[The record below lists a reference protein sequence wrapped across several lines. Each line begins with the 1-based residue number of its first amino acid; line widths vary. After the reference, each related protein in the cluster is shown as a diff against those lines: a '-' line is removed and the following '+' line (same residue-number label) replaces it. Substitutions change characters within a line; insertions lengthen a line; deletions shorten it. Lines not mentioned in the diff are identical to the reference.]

1 MSPPHTSGGLNR
13 GLFGTSLERNQ
24 RGPKLQPSI
33 IAQGRPLL
41 EFWVSPK
48 PSEDHATDCLPE
60 ELRASLCACQ
70 VADLC
75 PKGTIMGSGFRLHD
89 AQT

>member
-1 MSPPHTSGGLNR
+1 MCPPHISESLNR
-13 GLFGTSLERNQ
+13 GLFGISLERNQ
-24 RGPKLQPSI
+24 RGPMLQPSI

-41 EFWVSPK
+41 EFWGSPK
-48 PSEDHATDCLPE
+48 PSEGQTTHCSQGE
-60 ELRASLCACQ
+60 FRASLCTCQ

-75 PKGTIMGSGFRLHD
+75 PKGTIMGSGFRLHE